1 MGPDSVTSV
10 VSMTS
15 MGSSACAGEAS
26 DVYDEGVVGP
36 RGR

>member
-15 MGSSACAGEAS
+15 VVSSACCDEAS

-36 RGR
+36 SGR

>member
-15 MGSSACAGEAS
+15 SACFDEAS

>member
-10 VSMTS
+10 VSMIS
-15 MGSSACAGEAS
+15 VSSACCAEAS

>member
-1 MGPDSVTSV
+1 MGPDSVTSEISR
-10 VSMTS
+10 VSIV
-15 MGSSACAGEAS
+15 SSACAGEAS

>member
-10 VSMTS
+10 VSTVS
-15 MGSSACAGEAS
+15 MGFSACCAEAS

>member
-15 MGSSACAGEAS
+15 TGSSACFDEAS

>member
-10 VSMTS
+10 VSTVS
-15 MGSSACAGEAS
+15 VRSFACAAEAS

>member
-10 VSMTS
+10 VSMIST
-15 MGSSACAGEAS
+15 GSSVCAGEAS

-36 RGR
+36 SGR

>member
-10 VSMTS
+10 VSTVS
-15 MGSSACAGEAS
+15 MGSSACVAEAS

>member
-10 VSMTS
+10 VSTVS
-15 MGSSACAGEAS
+15 IVSSACAGEAS